1 MAQEWFKQEN
11 TTVSL
16 SMINVREN
24 HTETTLFIYISKN
37 LRTINFTTAK
47 VVVCDWCAVKVMSVV
62 ILCESDVL
70 QITSYHLCKVEFNQ
84 PFYWLYSVPN
94 LLVFQHLITLYLG
107 GLVVRIVSEIE

>member
-47 VVVCDWCAVKVMSVV
+47 VVVCDWCAVKVMSVE
-62 ILCESDVL
+62 ILCENDVL
-70 QITSYHLCKVEFNQ
+70 QITSCYVN
-84 PFYWLYSVPN
+84 
-94 LLVFQHLITLYLG
+94 
-107 GLVVRIVSEIE
+107 

>member
-16 SMINVREN
+16 SMINVRENHMINVREN

-47 VVVCDWCAVKVMSVV
+47 VAVCDWRAVKVMLVV
-62 ILCESDVL
+62 ILCESDIL
-70 QITSYHLCKVEFNQ
+70 QITSYHLN
-84 PFYWLYSVPN
+84 
-94 LLVFQHLITLYLG
+94 
-107 GLVVRIVSEIE
+107 